1 MSADLIDAQM
11 PRSKSTSMLPLTIIP
26 PERAF
31 SSLFTEA
38 PLEPPKVKLFFNY
51 YYIFVVE
58 FL

>member
-1 MSADLIDAQM
+1 M

-51 YYIFVVE
+51 YYIF
-58 FL
+58 L